1 MNNNIDEQIAI
12 IKNLKEA
19 IEIIENGSID
29 VDINDEI
36 FIGLIEE
43 NNQIRKQYL
52 AAIEEDLNRE
62 KHTLNKMLEDY
73 ES

>member
-29 VDINDEI
+29 IDINDEI
-36 FIGLIEE
+36 FIGLVEE

>member
-12 IKNLKEA
+12 INNLKEA
-19 IEIIENGSID
+19 IEIIENGTID
-29 VDINDEI
+29 ADINDEM

>member
-29 VDINDEI
+29 TDINDEI